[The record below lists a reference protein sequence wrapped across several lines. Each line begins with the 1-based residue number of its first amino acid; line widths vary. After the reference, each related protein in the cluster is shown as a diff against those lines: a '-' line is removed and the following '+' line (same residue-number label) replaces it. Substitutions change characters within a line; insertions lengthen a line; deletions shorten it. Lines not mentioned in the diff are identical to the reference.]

1 MGARRHAKTLLGGCE
16 AVAFALVFIATFVVC
31 HLAGVV
37 SSAEL
42 GSDGYAVSDG
52 EVEAP
57 RPFAVGRALKHL
69 ELDTTCEPGTSVTHE
84 QGEGVCVDCPVG
96 HYTSGRKP
104 VCKLLDLTDFDCSS
118 YFNPT
123 AFQAKYAFSDVVGVE
138 CDFGSAP
145 TYTLF
150 EQSTATCSF
159 ADVAFS
165 ECTGSAA
172 IDSLDAVTFRLS
184 CDIDAGDIVF
194 QTCRD
199 NLVGTGSR
207 VTCTW
212 EGGLENCTACPP
224 GTFCEGMNTI
234 DPPPCPHGHA
244 CDGASKSACLA
255 GSYST
260 GGLAACLN
268 CPNGSTCPLD
278 GWGEPSK
285 CPAKYYSGTGATVCE
300 ECWAGHACP
309 TEATEWPVRCLE
321 GYYAP
326 ALSDQCSQCAPG
338 TTSDA
343 GSSECSAM
351 NCSASSDSAKNGTDG
366 SFYCVHGGTVGGT
379 AGSCT
384 CAGCDAGYNGAS
396 CQTAI
401 TSPTPASTPANTSSP
416 PPPTPPSFPPPNLV
430 LDDDDRAPTP
440 LSLFLL
446 LTMTALVLVAT

>member
-184 CDIDAGDIVF
+184 CDIDDGDIVF

-199 NLVGTGSR
+199 TLVGTGSR

-212 EGGLENCTACPP
+212 EGGL
-224 GTFCEGMNTI
+224 
-234 DPPPCPHGHA
+234 
-244 CDGASKSACLA
+244 
-255 GSYST
+255 
-260 GGLAACLN
+260 
-268 CPNGSTCPLD
+268 
-278 GWGEPSK
+278 
-285 CPAKYYSGTGATVCE
+285 
-300 ECWAGHACP
+300 
-309 TEATEWPVRCLE
+309 
-321 GYYAP
+321 
-326 ALSDQCSQCAPG
+326 
-338 TTSDA
+338 
-343 GSSECSAM
+343 
-351 NCSASSDSAKNGTDG
+351 
-366 SFYCVHGGTVGGT
+366 
-379 AGSCT
+379 
-384 CAGCDAGYNGAS
+384 
-396 CQTAI
+396 
-401 TSPTPASTPANTSSP
+401 
-416 PPPTPPSFPPPNLV
+416 
-430 LDDDDRAPTP
+430 
-440 LSLFLL
+440 
-446 LTMTALVLVAT
+446 